1 MPLEYYLIM
10 KEKISFEY
18 SVDLCIYPNNVTEYS
33 FNIYLGT
40 FPSLR
45 VAHDRANTIVQF
57 NSKHLIIPNIT
68 KIEKH

>member
-1 MPLEYYLIM
+1 M
-10 KEKISFEY
+10 KEKVSFEY
-18 SVDLCIYPNNVTEYS
+18 AVVLCIYPNNVTEFS

-40 FPSLR
+40 FPSFR
-45 VAHDRANTIVQF
+45 VAHDRANTIVQL